1 LFVDRHLF
9 DWLVRY
15 GTPLLFLAQ
24 LFGIFGLPIPDELLL
39 TIAGALVRRGQL
51 HGAPT
56 IIAALTGC
64 MAGITLSYVLGR
76 TIGLA
81 TLQRVMH
88 LHQDALARAQ
98 TFFRRFGCW
107 LLAFGY
113 FIPGVR
119 HVTALA
125 AGSTP
130 LEYATFA
137 KFAYPGAALWC
148 AVFVGLGYF
157 AGDRSEQVLGII
169 RGHLVVVAL
178 AATAVGVS
186 YALWTAR
193 RTVPIQ

>member
-1 LFVDRHLF
+1 
-9 DWLVRY
+9 
-15 GTPLLFLAQ
+15 
-24 LFGIFGLPIPDELLL
+24 
-39 TIAGALVRRGQL
+39 
-51 HGAPT
+51 
-56 IIAALTGC
+56 
-64 MAGITLSYVLGR
+64 
-76 TIGLA
+76 
-81 TLQRVMH
+81 
-88 LHQDALARAQ
+88 
-98 TFFRRFGCW
+98 
-107 LLAFGY
+107 
-113 FIPGVR
+113 VR